1 MQAIEHARAEA
12 FPSWA
17 FIGNHQKATKQTEW
31 PGYPLLRHAEPGVKE
46 HGDAGDQAGEGKR
59 RLVPCVEKL
68 RRRRL
73 IGHREDECS
82 VTRELNLGCDG
93 NDILAAMLARVEQ
106 LLFSDDPLP
115 AGMPDDI
122 KEAIRLERPRAR
134 LEDRHNVPDG
144 LRMGFETQRPGIQK
158 ALADGQAAWQR
169 FLDSMRVFS
178 VSEVKD
184 DILMWAHYAEYHR
197 GAVLALRP
205 LPGMRAALREAVPI
219 RYTRDI
225 PVMASAEQWANHLL
239 GTAPI
244 DFPTFFHA
252 FAFSKSEHWRYE
264 REWRCRILDAD
275 PKRDVPG
282 MPLVWACPLL
292 PDEVVAIY
300 LGCRIEPANRTA
312 LLDVVRSHF
321 PAAEVFEAAKS
332 RTRFALEFS
341 RLR

>member
-1 MQAIEHARAEA
+1 
-12 FPSWA
+12 
-17 FIGNHQKATKQTEW
+17 
-31 PGYPLLRHAEPGVKE
+31 
-46 HGDAGDQAGEGKR
+46 
-59 RLVPCVEKL
+59 
-68 RRRRL
+68 
-73 IGHREDECS
+73 
-82 VTRELNLGCDG
+82 
-93 NDILAAMLARVEQ
+93 
-106 LLFSDDPLP
+106 
-115 AGMPDDI
+115 
-122 KEAIRLERPRAR
+122 
-134 LEDRHNVPDG
+134 
-144 LRMGFETQRPGIQK
+144 
-158 ALADGQAAWQR
+158 
-169 FLDSMRVFS
+169 MRVFS

-264 REWRCRILDAD
+264 REWRCRILHAD